1 MKFGPVPTDEAEG
14 AILAHAAHLP
24 DGRLRKGTKL
34 APAELERLR
43 AAGIKEVI
51 VARLDPGDI
60 DEDAAA
66 DRLAAALMPPRLR
79 LSEAATGR
87 VNIYAVGRGIVRF
100 DREGLKHVN
109 RIDEG
114 ITLACVQ
121 HNQLVEDGDVPLG
134 PRRRP
139 LRHKAHRVRRVDQ
152 VEAMP
157 AGHRRTDAHYSPN
170 TRVLLAPIS
179 ICLVSS

>member
-1 MKFGPVPTDEAEG
+1 MKFGPVPTDDAEG

-24 DGRLRKGTKL
+24 DGRLRKGTRL

-51 VARLDPGDI
+51 VARLEPGDI

-66 DRLAAALMPPRLR
+66 DRLAAALMPPGLR

-100 DREGLKHVN
+100 DREGLKQVN

-121 HNQLVEDGDVPLG
+121 HNQLVEDGDMIATLKIIPPMPFARRWSWRWNSRPPA
-134 PRRRP
+134 PR
-139 LRHKAHRVRRVDQ
+139 
-152 VEAMP
+152 
-157 AGHRRTDAHYSPN
+157 S
-170 TRVLLAPIS
+170 LAFTG
-179 ICLVSS
+179 